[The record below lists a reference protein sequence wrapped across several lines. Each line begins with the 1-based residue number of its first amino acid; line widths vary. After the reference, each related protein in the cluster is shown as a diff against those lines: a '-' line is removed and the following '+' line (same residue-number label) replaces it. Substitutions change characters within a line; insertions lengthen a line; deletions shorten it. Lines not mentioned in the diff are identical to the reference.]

1 MVVITII
8 CNGTKILDKRSE
20 KISNK
25 KRISMLQV
33 NLGGI

>member
-8 CNGTKILDKRSE
+8 CNDAKILDKRSE
-20 KISNK
+20 KISIK
-25 KRISMLQV
+25 KRISMFQV